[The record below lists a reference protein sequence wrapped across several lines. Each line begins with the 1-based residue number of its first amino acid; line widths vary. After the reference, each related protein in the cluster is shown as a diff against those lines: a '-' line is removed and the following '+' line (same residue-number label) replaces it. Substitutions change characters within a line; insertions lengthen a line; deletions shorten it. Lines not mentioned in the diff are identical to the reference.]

1 MSNGRRRS
9 DRAAPVD
16 SDRVPLKAQ
25 LVRVGTLLF
34 AENGF
39 DGTTVQEI
47 VERAGATKGAFYH
60 HFTAKEELLFEI
72 HNEIITTELRDAE
85 VIIAQNLPTAAC
97 LRQLIVNLIE
107 SIALYQP
114 GVTVFFREM
123 HRLPTQRWSQVLDAR
138 NRYFELYAEVIAR
151 GQADGLFRSDMNP
164 RLVTLA
170 LFGTCNWFHTWYNPR
185 GTWSAHELGQQIAGI
200 YLSAL
205 EARRGDSLAG
215 RGARKDP
222 LFP

>member
-1 MSNGRRRS
+1 MSKGRRRAE
-9 DRAAPVD
+9 RAATVE
-16 SDRVPLKAQ
+16 SDQISLKER

-34 AENGF
+34 AQNGF
-39 DGTTVQEI
+39 DGTTVQAI
-47 VERAGATKGAFYH
+47 VERAGVTKGAFYH

-85 VIIAQNLPTAAC
+85 MIIAQNLPTAAC
-97 LRQLIVNLIE
+97 LRHLIVNLIE

-123 HRLPTQRWSQVLDAR
+123 HRLPTERWSQVLDAR
-138 NRYFELYAEVIAR
+138 NRYFELYLQVVAQ
-151 GQADGLFRSDMNP
+151 GQREGLFRSDLNP

-170 LFGTCNWFHTWYNPR
+170 LFGTCNWFYTWYDPG
-185 GTWSAHELGQQIAGI
+185 GTWSAHELGQQVAGI

-205 EARRGDSLAG
+205 EARVEAS
-215 RGARKDP
+215 P
-222 LFP
+222 